1 MAAGEQQFIKI
12 QKELVD
18 LVVEEQVQDKLLF
31 KQVLLGV
38 LILEAVVVENIH
50 VHLDMQVA
58 QES

>member
-1 MAAGEQQFIKI
+1 M
-12 QKELVD
+12 
-18 LVVEEQVQDKLLF
+18 VEEQVHDKLLF